1 MLAYF
6 LLLYFSARIP
16 PIYSLQNHMTKNNII
31 KIIWA
36 VILVLVIVIAI
47 CTRGTASAINPNS
60 KKIAELSYN
69 INELESHKNICL
81 DNLPYRESIENENG
95 IHTYCNMYDELIMAY
110 QEELDK
116 LKEWR
121 PESETET
128 AWTAEIQEN
137 REPWMVS
144 WDHQVMPEI
153 QATTEHEKFKE
164 MAAAYWLD
172 ASKIRTVENRYGIKE
187 WVILCIT
194 VAETS
199 GWHRGYWQGNIWN
212 VGNNDRGDRVT
223 FAFLET
229 WLEKIWQ
236 TLNNRYLGSIQT
248 LGCLSNGGSCQARDN
263 NSHRYATSNGNWERN
278 MVACLS
284 KIYGTVDAKTFS
296 VRR

>member
-1 MLAYF
+1 M
-6 LLLYFSARIP
+6 
-16 PIYSLQNHMTKNNII
+16 NKNKLI
-31 KIIWA
+31 KITWA
-36 VILVLVIVIAI
+36 IILVLIVVIAI

-69 INELESHKNICL
+69 INELESHKNLCL
-81 DNLPYRESIENENG
+81 DNLPYRESIENANWV
-95 IHTYCNMYDELIMAY
+95 HTYCNMYDELIMAY

-116 LKEWR
+116 LKERR

-128 AWTAEIQEN
+128 AWTAEI

-144 WDHQVMPEI
+144 GNQQVMPDI
-153 QATTEHEKFKE
+153 QAETSHDRFKKMCE
-164 MAAAYWLD
+164 AYWLD
-172 ASKIRTVENRYGIKE
+172 ASTIWNVENHYWIKE
-187 WVILCIT
+187 GVILCIT

-199 GWHRGYWQGNIWN
+199 WWHNWAGGKNIWS
-212 VGNNDRGDRVT
+212 VGSNDRWDRPT
-223 FAFLET
+223 YALMEA
-229 WLEKIWQ
+229 WLEAIGK

-248 LGCLSNGGSCQARDN
+248 LWCLSNWGSCQARDN